1 MQKFVREKT
10 KWRKIRKC
18 LLLQTLWLWKEKNRR
33 VAVIRVLRLRRAKIR
48 FKYVMVQWGMSK
60 ITNLANV
67 KNVTFQIVRISSN
80 VHYLKIH
87 VNWKFNFYSN
97 NFKSHT
103 KITKDMFSKEIFRFF
118 SLSFMIFLI
127 LCMENINEQQNFAI
141 YHDKRLFKFFFAILV
156 ALRWLSSKQ
165 KTWKGYYQNQ

>member
-1 MQKFVREKT
+1 
-10 KWRKIRKC
+10 
-18 LLLQTLWLWKEKNRR
+18 
-33 VAVIRVLRLRRAKIR
+33 
-48 FKYVMVQWGMSK
+48 MSK

-127 LCMENINEQQNFAI
+127 LCLENINEQQHFAI
-141 YHDKRLFKFFFAILV
+141 YHDKRLFKIFFCN
-156 ALRWLSSKQ
+156 LSCTEMTIFKAKNLKRLLSESVKISN
-165 KTWKGYYQNQ
+165 KK